1 MDYTVRACVLTACAS
16 RPAIITSQY
25 SVCIYLLD
33 YLLGEA
39 AGHALEIRL
48 QVWQQICLMT
58 RKERKQQNPAR
69 WRSSRSIGRS
79 SPKPHRRNTRSD
91 SNHPLPRYAFD
102 TLLNVIDAL
111 YDDASKVETV
121 LRVSQFFGKAAPKP
135 VARPSVHSVM
145 RCKVETAGLAN

>member
-1 MDYTVRACVLTACAS
+1 MRIHGMRITACDHNESVQCMHIPS
-16 RPAIITSQY
+16 RLSTRRS
-25 SVCIYLLD
+25 CRTR
-33 YLLGEA
+33 
-39 AGHALEIRL
+39 LEIRL
-48 QVWQQICLMT
+48 QFWQQICLMT

>member
-1 MDYTVRACVLTACAS
+1 MRITACGHNESVQCMYIPS
-16 RPAIITSQY
+16 RLSTRRS
-25 SVCIYLLD
+25 CRTR
-33 YLLGEA
+33 
-39 AGHALEIRL
+39 LEIRL
-48 QVWQQICLMT
+48 QVRQQICLMT

-135 VARPSVHSVM
+135 VAKPSVHSVM

>member
-1 MDYTVRACVLTACAS
+1 MDYTVRACVFTTCAS
-16 RPAIITSQY
+16 RPAVMPSQY
-25 SVCIYLLD
+25 SVHIPSHISSRRSCRTR
-33 YLLGEA
+33 
-39 AGHALEIRL
+39 LELRL

-91 SNHPLPRYAFD
+91 LNHPLPRYAFD
-102 TLLNVIDAL
+102 ILLNVIDAL
-111 YDDASKVETV
+111 YDDAGKVETV